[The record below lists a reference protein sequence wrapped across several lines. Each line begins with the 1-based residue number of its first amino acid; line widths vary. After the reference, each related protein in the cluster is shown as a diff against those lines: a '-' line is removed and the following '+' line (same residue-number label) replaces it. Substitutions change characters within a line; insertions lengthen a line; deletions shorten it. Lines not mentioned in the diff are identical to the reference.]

1 MSLLDTPSR
10 RVKFRKQKGPCW
22 ICFRGFLP
30 ISHTLFPC
38 PLMSPMSFSFVSDS
52 SQLMINPNHSLFLV
66 QELPTFKIWDR
77 HIEMLLLLPYYISHL
92 SQKLFLLFLQPLC
105 SCNISVL
112 GCDCLHHLTDM
123 AHLAYSWR
131 PPRGRMASMGEG
143 HKKSSKSQAAAA
155 FVLQITVRTPAITC
169 GRFLTYAV
177 GRIGR
182 MELQVMTVALDLRP
196 LLINH
201 LLKH

>member
-1 MSLLDTPSR
+1 
-10 RVKFRKQKGPCW
+10 
-22 ICFRGFLP
+22 
-30 ISHTLFPC
+30 
-38 PLMSPMSFSFVSDS
+38 
-52 SQLMINPNHSLFLV
+52 
-66 QELPTFKIWDR
+66 
-77 HIEMLLLLPYYISHL
+77 
-92 SQKLFLLFLQPLC
+92 
-105 SCNISVL
+105 
-112 GCDCLHHLTDM
+112 
-123 AHLAYSWR
+123 
-131 PPRGRMASMGEG
+131 MGEG

-155 FVLQITVRTPAITC
+155 FVLQITVRTLAITC